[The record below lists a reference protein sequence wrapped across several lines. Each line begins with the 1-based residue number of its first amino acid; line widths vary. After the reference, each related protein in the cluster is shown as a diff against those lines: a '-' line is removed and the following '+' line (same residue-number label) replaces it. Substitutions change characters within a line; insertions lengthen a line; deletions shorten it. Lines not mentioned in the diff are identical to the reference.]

1 MIWLLADLAL
11 FLTVASVVGA
21 VLLVASLATG
31 IPAFPAERWRQFKRW
46 RAKVRKD
53 WKRKA

>member
-11 FLTVASVVGA
+11 FATTAFVVGA
-21 VLLVASLATG
+21 GLTVISLITG
-31 IPAFPAERWRQFKRW
+31 IPAFPAERWRRFKAW

-53 WKRKA
+53 WKRR